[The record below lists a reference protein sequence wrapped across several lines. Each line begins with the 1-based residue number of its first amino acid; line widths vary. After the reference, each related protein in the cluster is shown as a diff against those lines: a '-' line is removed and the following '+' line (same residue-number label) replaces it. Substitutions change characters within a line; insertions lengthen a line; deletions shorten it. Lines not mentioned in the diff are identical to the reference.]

1 MRKRRNSKK
10 VRSLPFFD
18 EKYLKVRKRIVADD
32 KLKRI
37 FIGEKKRKIGK
48 FEERQ
53 FIAIR
58 K

>member
-1 MRKRRNSKK
+1 M
-10 VRSLPFFD
+10 PFFD
-18 EKYLKVRKRIVADD
+18 EKYSKVRKRIVADD

-37 FIGEKKRKIGK
+37 FIGGKKRRKIGK
-48 FEERQ
+48 FEECP